1 MPSRSGT
8 RPSAIARLRSSPGP
22 IQTQEFVMLGRKLV
36 AAASVVLLISGAA
49 SAQTAASDAARTEDL
64 IKQAVERYAAGLESG
79 RVRNAQDAPGA
90 AAVPMT
96 LEDAVRRAVDNN
108 LEMAVERLNPQTFD
122 FTLASL
128 RANYNPSAT
137 TNLGRRD
144 NVRPPTNL
152 LNPGSPNVS
161 TMTYNTGVTQN
172 IRWGGGNYA
181 LTFNNN
187 KVVSPTDQLA
197 RFDPQFNSSYL
208 FSYTQPLLRGF
219 RIDQTRQQMQTAV
232 INRANAEL
240 NVKARTTITLAAVRA
255 AYWDYVYSIQAV
267 DVAQQSLALAS
278 KLLSDN
284 KIRVEVGTMAPMDV
298 VQAEAEE
305 ATRQQA
311 LTTSTATMR
320 TAELS
325 LKRLIVAGTNDPL
338 WTQHIEPTDRP
349 DFQTVAID
357 VEGAVRS
364 ALQQRTDLQIARNA
378 FESNNVLLKSQRDQA
393 LPDVDALV
401 TYGASGLGG
410 VQWNLVGS
418 GLEQTRQGILVD
430 GGYNTAL
437 RTLFNRDYP
446 NWQFALNV
454 NYPIGGNAAE
464 AQAARTRLLIQQNQA
479 QIRASELT
487 VATEVTNAAL
497 QVTNSTEALAAAR
510 AARDLSHRRL
520 AAALSRFDVGMSNN
534 YQVVQSQ
541 RDLREAQNSELRAL
555 LNYRKALVEFDR
567 VQQAGAR

>member
-1 MPSRSGT
+1 M
-8 RPSAIARLRSSPGP
+8 
-22 IQTQEFVMLGRKLV
+22 FGRQLV
-36 AAASVVLLISGAA
+36 AAASFVVLVSSAA
-49 SAQTAASDAARTEDL
+49 SAQTAASDAARTESL
-64 IKQAVERYAAGLESG
+64 IKEAVERYTSALDSN
-79 RVRNAQDAPGA
+79 RMRNAQDPTGA

-96 LEDAVRRAVDNN
+96 LEDAVRRAIDNN

-128 RANYNPSAT
+128 RANYNPNAT
-137 TNLGRRD
+137 SSIGRRD
-144 NVRPPTNL
+144 NVRPPSNL
-152 LNPGSPNVS
+152 LNPGSPNVA
-161 TMTYNTGVTQN
+161 TMTYNSGVTQN
-172 IRWGGGNYA
+172 MRWGGGNYA
-181 LTFNNN
+181 LSFNNA
-187 KVVSPTDQLA
+187 KIVSPNDRLA
-197 RFDPQFNSSYL
+197 SFDPQFNSSYL

-219 RIDQTRQQMQTAV
+219 RIDQTRQQMAQAV
-232 INRANAEL
+232 INRDTAEL
-240 NVKARTTITLAAVRA
+240 NLKARTTNTLAAVRS

-267 DVAQQSLALAS
+267 DVARQSLSLAS

-311 LTTSTATMR
+311 LTIATATMR

-325 LKRLIVAGTNDPL
+325 LKRLIVSGTNDPL
-338 WTQHIEPTDRP
+338 WAQHIEPTDRP
-349 DFQTVAID
+349 DFQTVSID

-364 ALQQRTDLQIARNA
+364 ALGQRTDLQIARNA
-378 FESNNVLLKSQRDQA
+378 FEANNVLLKSQRDQA
-393 LPDVDALV
+393 LPDVDALI

-410 VQWNLVGS
+410 TQYEFLGS
-418 GLEQTRQGILVD
+418 GLDRQRAGVAVQ
-430 GGYNTAL
+430 GGYNDAL
-437 RTLFNRDYP
+437 RTLIGRDYP
-446 NWQFALNV
+446 NWQFAFNV

-510 AARDLSHRRL
+510 AARDLSQRRL
-520 AAALSRFDVGMSNN
+520 DAEMSRFEVGMSNN

>member
-1 MPSRSGT
+1 M
-8 RPSAIARLRSSPGP
+8 
-22 IQTQEFVMLGRKLV
+22 FGRKLV
-36 AAASVVLLISGAA
+36 AAASFVLVISAAA

-64 IKQAVERYAAGLESG
+64 VKQAVERYAAGLEA
-79 RVRNAQDAPGA
+79 VRARTAQDAASAPS
-90 AAVPMT
+90 VPMT
-96 LEDAVRRAVDNN
+96 LEDAVRHAIDNN

-128 RANYNPSAT
+128 RANYNPNAT
-137 TNLGRRD
+137 SQIGRRD

-161 TMTYNTGVTQN
+161 TMTYNSGITQN
-172 IRWGGGNYA
+172 MRWGGGNYA
-181 LTFNNN
+181 LTFNNA
-187 KVVSPTDQLA
+187 KIVSPNDRLA
-197 RFDPQFNSSYL
+197 SFDPQFNSTYL

-219 RIDQTRQQMQTAV
+219 RIDQTRQQMQTTI
-232 INRANAEL
+232 INRDNAEL
-240 NVKARTTITLAAVRA
+240 NLKARTTNTLAAVRS

-267 DVAQQSLALAS
+267 DVARQSLALAS

-311 LTTSTATMR
+311 LTTATATMR

-325 LKRLIVAGTNDPL
+325 LKRLIVSGTNDPL
-338 WTQHIEPTDRP
+338 WSQHIEPTDRP
-349 DFQTVAID
+349 DFQTASID

-378 FESNNVLLKSQRDQA
+378 FETNSVLLKSQRDQS
-393 LPDVDALV
+393 LPDVDAIV

-410 VQWNLVGS
+410 TQYEFLGS
-418 GLEQTRQGILVD
+418 GLDRQRAGIAVQ
-430 GGYNTAL
+430 GGYNDAL

-510 AARDLSHRRL
+510 AARELSQRRL
-520 AAALSRFDVGMSNN
+520 DAEMSRFEVGMSNN

>member
-1 MPSRSGT
+1 
-8 RPSAIARLRSSPGP
+8 
-22 IQTQEFVMLGRKLV
+22 MLVRQFV
-36 AAASVVLLISGAA
+36 AAASIVVFASGAA
-49 SAQTAASDAARTEDL
+49 SAQTPASDAARTEDL
-64 IKQAVERYAAGLESG
+64 IKQAVERYTSGLETA
-79 RVRNAQDAPGA
+79 RLLNAQNPTA
-90 AAVPMT
+90 ASSVPLT

-122 FTLASL
+122 FTLSSL
-128 RANYNPSAT
+128 RANYNPTAT
-137 TNLGRRD
+137 STLGRRD

-161 TMTYNTGVTQN
+161 TMTYNAGIAQN
-172 IRWGGGNYA
+172 MRWGGGNYA

-219 RIDQTRQQMQTAV
+219 RIDQTRQQIQTTV
-232 INRANAEL
+232 INRDNAEL
-240 NVKARTTITLAAVRA
+240 NLRARTTNTLAAVRA
-255 AYWDYVYSIQAV
+255 AYWDYVFSIQAV
-267 DVAQQSLALAS
+267 DVANQSLALAS

-311 LTTSTATMR
+311 LTIATATMR

-325 LKRLIVAGTNDPL
+325 LKRLIVSGTSDPL
-338 WTQHIEPTDRP
+338 WAQHIDPVDRP
-349 DFQTVAID
+349 DFQTATID
-357 VEGAVRS
+357 VEAAVRA
-364 ALQQRTDLQIARNA
+364 ALQQRTDLQIARNT

-410 VQWNLVGS
+410 VQWNLTGS
-418 GLEQTRQGILVD
+418 GLDQTRSGILVN

-437 RTLFNRDYP
+437 NTLFNRDYP

-454 NYPIGGNAAE
+454 NYPIGGNSAE
-464 AQAARTRLLIQQNQA
+464 GQAARTRLLIQQNQA
-479 QIRASELT
+479 QIRASELQI
-487 VATEVTNAAL
+487 ATEVTNAAL
-497 QVTNSTEALAAAR
+497 QVTNSMEALAAAR
-510 AARDLSHRRL
+510 VARDLSQRRL
-520 AAALSRFDVGMSNN
+520 DAEMSRFDVGMSNN
-534 YQVVQSQ
+534 YQVVQMQ
-541 RDLREAQNSELRAL
+541 RDLRESQNSELRAL

>member
-1 MPSRSGT
+1 
-8 RPSAIARLRSSPGP
+8 
-22 IQTQEFVMLGRKLV
+22 MLGRKLV
-36 AAASVVLLISGAA
+36 AAASFVLLISGAA
-49 SAQTAASDAARTEDL
+49 SAQTASSDAARTESL
-64 IKQAVERYAAGLESG
+64 VKQAVERYASGLEASRG
-79 RVRNAQDAPGA
+79 QAAQDATRPAG
-90 AAVPMT
+90 VPMT
-96 LEDAVRRAVDNN
+96 LEDAVRRAIDNN

-128 RANYNPSAT
+128 RANYNPNAT
-137 TNLGRRD
+137 SNIGRRD

-172 IRWGGGNYA
+172 LRWGGGNYA

-232 INRANAEL
+232 INRDNAEL
-240 NVKARTTITLAAVRA
+240 NLKARTTNTLAAVRA
-255 AYWDYVYSIQAV
+255 AYWDYVFSIQAV

-311 LTTSTATMR
+311 LTIATATMR

-325 LKRLIVAGTNDPL
+325 LKRLIVGGTSDPL
-338 WTQHIEPTDRP
+338 WAQRIEPTDKP
-349 DFQTVAID
+349 DFQAVDID

-378 FESNNVLLKSQRDQA
+378 FESNNVLLKSQRDQS

-410 VQWNLVGS
+410 TQYDFLGS
-418 GLEQTRQGILVD
+418 GLDRQRAGIAVQ
-430 GGYNTAL
+430 GGYNDAL

-446 NWQFALNV
+446 NWQFAINI
-454 NYPIGGNAAE
+454 NYPIGGNPAE
-464 AQAARTRLLIQQNQA
+464 AQAARTRLLIQQSQA

-510 AARDLSHRRL
+510 AARDLSQRRL
-520 AAALSRFDVGMSNN
+520 DAEMSRFEVGMSNN

-567 VQQAGAR
+567 VQLAGAR

>member
-1 MPSRSGT
+1 
-8 RPSAIARLRSSPGP
+8 
-22 IQTQEFVMLGRKLV
+22 MLGRQLV
-36 AAASVVLLISGAA
+36 AAASCVVLIAGTAA
-49 SAQTAASDAARTEDL
+49 AQTPTADEKRTEAL
-64 IKQAVERYAAGLESG
+64 IKQAVERYAAGVEAG
-79 RVRNAQDAPGA
+79 RARNAQDPVGA

-122 FTLASL
+122 FTIASL
-128 RANYNPSAT
+128 RANYNPNAT
-137 TNLGRRD
+137 STIGRRD

-161 TMTYNTGVTQN
+161 TMTYNAGLTQN
-172 IRWGGGNYA
+172 MRWGGGNYA

-187 KVVSPTDQLA
+187 KIVSPTDQLA
-197 RFDPQFNSSYL
+197 RFDPQFNTSYL

-232 INRANAEL
+232 INRDNAEL
-240 NVKARTTITLAAVRA
+240 NLRARTTNTLAAVRS
-255 AYWDYVYSIQAV
+255 AYWDYVFSIQAV

-311 LTTSTATMR
+311 LTIATATMR

-325 LKRLIVAGTNDPL
+325 LKRLIVSGTNDPL
-338 WTQHIEPTDRP
+338 WSQHIEPTDRP
-349 DFQTVAID
+349 DFQSVTID
-357 VEGAVRS
+357 VESAVRS
-364 ALQQRTDLQIARNA
+364 ALQQRTDLQVARNA
-378 FESNNVLLKSQRDQA
+378 FEANNVLLKSQRDLS

-410 VQWNLVGS
+410 VQWNLTGS
-418 GLEQTRQGILVD
+418 GLDQSRNGVLID
-430 GGYNTAL
+430 GGYNNAL
-437 RTLFNRDYP
+437 RTLFDRDYP
-446 NWQFALNV
+446 NWQFAVNV

-479 QIRASELT
+479 QIRASELS

-510 AARDLSHRRL
+510 AARDLSQRRL
-520 AAALSRFDVGMSNN
+520 DAEMSRFEVGMSNN

>member
-1 MPSRSGT
+1 M
-8 RPSAIARLRSSPGP
+8 
-22 IQTQEFVMLGRKLV
+22 EFEMLGRSFF
-36 AAASVVLLISGAA
+36 AAASFVLFGSGAA
-49 SAQTAASDAARTEDL
+49 FAQTTPSDAARTEAL
-64 IKQAVERYAAGLESG
+64 IKQAVERYSAGLEAS
-79 RVRNAQDAPGA
+79 RVQNPLDATGA
-90 AAVPMT
+90 ATVPLT

-108 LEMAVERLNPQTFD
+108 LEVAVERLNPQTFD

-137 TNLGRRD
+137 STLGRRD

-161 TMTYNTGVTQN
+161 TMTYNAGIQQN
-172 IRWGGGNYA
+172 VPWGGGNYI

-219 RIDQTRQQMQTAV
+219 KIDQTRQQMQTAV
-232 INRANAEL
+232 INRDNAEL
-240 NVKARTTITLAAVRA
+240 NLKARTTNTLAAVRA

-267 DVAQQSLALAS
+267 DVARESLSLAS

-305 ATRQQA
+305 ASRQQT
-311 LTTSTATMR
+311 LTTSTAIMR

-325 LKRLIVAGTNDPL
+325 LKRLIVSGTNDPL
-338 WTQHIEPTDRP
+338 WSQHIDPTDRP
-349 DFQTVAID
+349 DFQTVSID
-357 VEGAVRS
+357 VEAAVRS
-364 ALQQRTDLQIARNA
+364 ALTQRTDLHIARNA
-378 FESNNVLLKSQRDQA
+378 FEANTVLLKSQRDQS

-410 VQWNLVGS
+410 VQWNLAGS
-418 GLEQTRQGILVD
+418 GLDQQRNGILVD
-430 GGYNTAL
+430 GGFNNAL
-437 RTLFNRDYP
+437 STLFNREYP
-446 NWQFALNV
+446 NWQFAINV
-454 NYPIGGNAAE
+454 NYPLGGNPAE

-497 QVTNSTEALAAAR
+497 QVTNSMEALAASR
-510 AARDLSHRRL
+510 VARDLSQRRL
-520 AAALSRFDVGMSNN
+520 DAEMSRFDVGMSNN
-534 YQVVQSQ
+534 YQVVQMQ
-541 RDLREAQNSELRAL
+541 RDLREAQNIELRAL

>member
-1 MPSRSGT
+1 
-8 RPSAIARLRSSPGP
+8 
-22 IQTQEFVMLGRKLV
+22 MLGRKLV
-36 AAASVVLLISGAA
+36 AAASFVVLVSSTAV
-49 SAQTAASDAARTEDL
+49 AQTPASDAARAEDL
-64 IKQAVERYAAGLESG
+64 IKQAVERYTSALESN
-79 RVRNAQDAPGA
+79 RMRNAQDPTA
-90 AAVPMT
+90 AGAVPMT
-96 LEDAVRRAVDNN
+96 LEDAVRHAIDNN
-108 LEMAVERLNPQTFD
+108 LEMVVERLNPQTFD

-128 RANYNPSAT
+128 RANYKPNAT
-137 TNLGRRD
+137 SQIGRRD

-161 TMTYNTGVTQN
+161 TMTYNSGILQN
-172 IRWGGGNYA
+172 IPWGGGNYS

-208 FSYTQPLLRGF
+208 FSYTQPLMRGF
-219 RIDQTRQQMQTAV
+219 KIDQTRQQMQTAV
-232 INRANAEL
+232 INRDNAEL
-240 NVKARTTITLAAVRA
+240 NLKARTTNTLAAVRA

-267 DVAQQSLALAS
+267 DVARQSLALAS

-311 LTTSTATMR
+311 LTTATATMR

-325 LKRLIVAGTNDPL
+325 LKRLIVSGTNDPL
-338 WTQHIEPTDRP
+338 WAQHIEPTDRP
-349 DFQTVAID
+349 DFQTVSID

-364 ALQQRTDLQIARNA
+364 ALGQRTDLQIARNA
-378 FESNNVLLKSQRDQA
+378 FEANNVLLKSQRDQS

-410 VQWNLVGS
+410 VQWNLAGS
-418 GLEQTRQGILVD
+418 GLDQQRTGILVD
-430 GGYNTAL
+430 GGYNKAL
-437 RTLFNRDYP
+437 STLFNREFP

-454 NYPIGGNAAE
+454 NYPIGGNAAQ

-510 AARDLSHRRL
+510 AARDLSQRRL
-520 AAALSRFDVGMSNN
+520 DAEMSRFEVGMSNN

>member
-1 MPSRSGT
+1 
-8 RPSAIARLRSSPGP
+8 
-22 IQTQEFVMLGRKLV
+22 MLGSKLV
-36 AAASVVLLISGAA
+36 AAAIPAAA
-49 SAQTAASDAARTEDL
+49 SAQTAADAARTEDL
-64 IKQAVERYAAGLESG
+64 IRQAVERYAAGLEGG
-79 RVRNAQDAPGA
+79 RARVQDAAGA

-108 LEMAVERLNPQTFD
+108 LEIAVERLNPQTFD

-128 RANYNPSAT
+128 RANYNPTAT
-137 TNLGRRD
+137 SNIGRRD
-144 NVRPPTNL
+144 NVRPPSNL

-161 TMTYNTGVTQN
+161 TMTYNSGIAQN
-172 IRWGGGNYA
+172 LRWGGGSYA
-181 LTFNNN
+181 LTFNNA
-187 KVVSPTDQLA
+187 KIVSPNDRLA
-197 RFDPQFNSSYL
+197 SFDPQFNSTYL

-232 INRANAEL
+232 INRDNADL
-240 NVKARTTITLAAVRA
+240 NLKARTTNTLAAVRA
-255 AYWDYVYSIQAV
+255 AYWDYVYAIQAV

-311 LTTSTATMR
+311 LTTATATMR

-325 LKRLIVAGTNDPL
+325 LKRLIVSGTNDPL
-338 WTQHIEPTDRP
+338 WSQHIEPIDRP

-357 VEGAVRS
+357 VEDAVRS

-378 FESNNVLLKSQRDQA
+378 FEANSVLLKSQRDQS
-393 LPDVDALV
+393 LPDVDALIS
-401 TYGASGLGG
+401 YGASGLGG
-410 VQWNLVGS
+410 TQYEFLGS
-418 GLEQTRQGILVD
+418 GLDRQRAGIAVQ
-430 GGYNTAL
+430 GGYNDAL

-464 AQAARTRLLIQQNQA
+464 SQAARTRLLIQQNQA
-479 QIRASELT
+479 QIRASELA

-510 AARDLSHRRL
+510 AARDLSQRRL
-520 AAALSRFDVGMSNN
+520 DAEMSRFEVGMSNN

-567 VQQAGAR
+567 VQQAGTR

>member
-1 MPSRSGT
+1 
-8 RPSAIARLRSSPGP
+8 
-22 IQTQEFVMLGRKLV
+22 MLGRKLV
-36 AAASVVLLISGAA
+36 ASTSFVLLISGWA
-49 SAQTAASDAARTEDL
+49 SAQTASSDAKRTEDL
-64 IKQAVERYAAGLESG
+64 VRQAVERYATGLESG
-79 RVRNAQDAPGA
+79 RVRAQDATGT
-90 AAVPMT
+90 AAVPLT
-96 LEDAVRRAVDNN
+96 LEDAVRRAIDNN
-108 LEMAVERLNPQTFD
+108 LEIAVERLNPQTFD

-128 RANYNPSAT
+128 RANYNPAAT
-137 TNLGRRD
+137 SNIGRRD
-144 NVRPPTNL
+144 NVRPPSNL
-152 LNPGSPNVS
+152 LNPGAPNVS
-161 TMTYNTGVTQN
+161 TMTYNTGIAQN
-172 IRWGGGNYA
+172 LQWGGGSYA
-181 LTFNNN
+181 LTFNNA
-187 KVVSPTDQLA
+187 KIVSPNDRLA
-197 RFDPQFNSSYL
+197 SFDPQFNSTYL

-219 RIDQTRQQMQTAV
+219 RIDQTRQQMQNAI
-232 INRANAEL
+232 INRDTADL
-240 NVKARTTITLAAVRA
+240 NLKARTTNTLAAVRS
-255 AYWDYVYSIQAV
+255 AYWDYVYAIQAV

-311 LTTSTATMR
+311 LTTATATMR

-325 LKRLIVAGTNDPL
+325 LKRLIVSGTSDPL
-338 WTQHIEPTDRP
+338 WSQHIEPVDRP

-378 FESNNVLLKSQRDQA
+378 FEANNVLLKSQRDQS
-393 LPDVDALV
+393 LPDVDALIS
-401 TYGASGLGG
+401 YGASGLGG
-410 VQWNLVGS
+410 TQYEFTGS
-418 GLEQTRQGILVD
+418 GLDRQRAGIAVQ
-430 GGYNTAL
+430 GGYNDAL
-437 RTLFNRDYP
+437 RTLVNRDYP
-446 NWQFALNV
+446 NWQFALNI

-479 QIRASELT
+479 QIRASELA

-510 AARDLSHRRL
+510 AARDLSQRRL
-520 AAALSRFDVGMSNN
+520 DAEMSRFEVGMSNN

-567 VQQAGAR
+567 VQQAGGR

>member
-1 MPSRSGT
+1 M
-8 RPSAIARLRSSPGP
+8 
-22 IQTQEFVMLGRKLV
+22 FGRQLV
-36 AAASVVLLISGAA
+36 AAASFVVLMSSAA
-49 SAQTAASDAARTEDL
+49 AAQTASDDAARAETL
-64 IKQAVERYAAGLESG
+64 INEAVARYTSALESN
-79 RVRNAQDAPGA
+79 RTRNAQDPAAA

-96 LEDAVRRAVDNN
+96 LEDAVRRAIDNN

-128 RANYNPSAT
+128 RANYNPNAT
-137 TNLGRRD
+137 STIGRRD
-144 NVRPPTNL
+144 NVRPPSNL
-152 LNPGSPNVS
+152 LNPGAPNVS
-161 TMTYNTGVTQN
+161 TMTYNSGMTQN
-172 IRWGGGNYA
+172 LRWGGGNYS
-181 LTFNNN
+181 LTFNNG
-187 KVVSPTDQLA
+187 KVVSPNDRLA
-197 RFDPQFNSSYL
+197 SFDPQFNSTYL

-219 RIDQTRQQMQTAV
+219 KIDQTRQQMQTAV
-232 INRANAEL
+232 INRDNAEL
-240 NVKARTTITLAAVRA
+240 NLKARTTNTLAAVRA

-267 DVAQQSLALAS
+267 DVARQSLALAS

-311 LTTSTATMR
+311 LTTATATMR

-325 LKRLIVAGTNDPL
+325 LKRLIVSGTNDPL
-338 WTQHIEPTDRP
+338 WAQHIEPTDRP
-349 DFQTVAID
+349 DFQTVSID
-357 VEGAVRS
+357 VEGAVRA
-364 ALQQRTDLQIARNA
+364 ALSQRTDLQIARNA
-378 FESNNVLLKSQRDQA
+378 FESNNVLLKSQRNQA
-393 LPDVDALV
+393 LPDVDALI
-401 TYGASGLGG
+401 TYGAAGLGG
-410 VQWNLVGS
+410 TQYQFTGS
-418 GLEQTRQGILVD
+418 GLDRQRAGVAVQ
-430 GGYNTAL
+430 GGYNDAL

-446 NWQFALNV
+446 NWQFAVNV

-510 AARDLSHRRL
+510 AARDLSQRRL
-520 AAALSRFDVGMSNN
+520 DAEMSRFEVGMSNN

>member
-1 MPSRSGT
+1 M
-8 RPSAIARLRSSPGP
+8 
-22 IQTQEFVMLGRKLV
+22 FGRQLV
-36 AAASVVLLISGAA
+36 AAASFVVFVSSAA
-49 SAQTAASDAARTEDL
+49 FAQTAASDAARAEDL
-64 IKQAVERYAAGLESG
+64 IKQAVERYTSALESN
-79 RVRNAQDAPGA
+79 RTRNAQDPA
-90 AAVPMT
+90 AAAGVPMT
-96 LEDAVRRAVDNN
+96 LEDAVRRAIDNN

-128 RANYNPSAT
+128 RANYKPNAT
-137 TNLGRRD
+137 SQFGRRD

-161 TMTYNTGVTQN
+161 TMTYNSGILQN
-172 IRWGGGNYA
+172 IPWGGGNYS

-232 INRANAEL
+232 INRDNAEL
-240 NVKARTTITLAAVRA
+240 NLKARTTNTLAAVRA

-267 DVAQQSLALAS
+267 DVARQSLALAS

-311 LTTSTATMR
+311 LTTATATMR

-325 LKRLIVAGTNDPL
+325 LKRLIVSGTNDPL
-338 WTQHIEPTDRP
+338 WAQHIEPTDRP
-349 DFQTVAID
+349 DFQTVSID

-378 FESNNVLLKSQRDQA
+378 FEANNVLLKSQRDQS

-418 GLEQTRQGILVD
+418 GLEQQRQGILVD
-430 GGYNTAL
+430 GGYNKAL
-437 RTLFNRDYP
+437 STLLNREFP

-454 NYPIGGNAAE
+454 NYPIGGNAAQ

-510 AARDLSHRRL
+510 AARDLSQRRL
-520 AAALSRFDVGMSNN
+520 DAEMSRFEVGMSNN

-567 VQQAGAR
+567 VQQAGGR

>member
-1 MPSRSGT
+1 ME
-8 RPSAIARLRSSPGP
+8 L
-22 IQTQEFVMLGRKLV
+22 EMLGRHLV
-36 AAASVVLLISGAA
+36 AAASLAALLAGAA
-49 SAQTAASDAARTEDL
+49 SAQTPASDAARTEDL
-64 IKQAVERYAAGLESG
+64 VKQAVERYAAGLDAARAG
-79 RVRNAQDAPGA
+79 NAQLAADAPS
-90 AAVPMT
+90 VPMT
-96 LEDAVRRAVDNN
+96 LEDAVRRAIDSN
-108 LEMAVERLNPQTFD
+108 LEIAVERLNPQTFD

-137 TNLGRRD
+137 SSLGRRD

-161 TMTYNTGVTQN
+161 TMTYNSGIAQN
-172 IRWGGGNYA
+172 MRWGGGNYA
-181 LTFNNN
+181 LTFNNA
-187 KVVSPTDQLA
+187 KIVSPNDRLA
-197 RFDPQFNSSYL
+197 SFDPQFNSTYL

-219 RIDQTRQQMQTAV
+219 RIDQTRQQMQTTV
-232 INRANAEL
+232 INRDNAEL
-240 NVKARTTITLAAVRA
+240 NLKARTTNTLAAVRA

-267 DVAQQSLALAS
+267 DVARQSLSLAS

-305 ATRQQA
+305 ATRSQA
-311 LTTSTATMR
+311 LTIATATMR

-325 LKRLIVAGTNDPL
+325 LKRLIVSGTSDPL
-338 WTQHIEPTDRP
+338 WSQHIEPVDRP
-349 DFQTVAID
+349 DFQSASID
-357 VEGAVRS
+357 VESAVRT

-378 FESNNVLLKSQRDQA
+378 FESNNVLLRSQRNQS
-393 LPDVDALV
+393 LPDVDAIV

-410 VQWNLVGS
+410 TQYDFIGS
-418 GLEQTRQGILVD
+418 GLDRQRAGIAVQ
-430 GGYNTAL
+430 GGYNDAL

-446 NWQFALNV
+446 NWQFAVNV
-454 NYPIGGNAAE
+454 SYPIGGNAAE
-464 AQAARTRLLIQQNQA
+464 AQAARTQLLIQQSQA

-510 AARDLSHRRL
+510 AARELSQRRL
-520 AAALSRFDVGMSNN
+520 DAEMSRFEVGMSNN

>member
-1 MPSRSGT
+1 M
-8 RPSAIARLRSSPGP
+8 
-22 IQTQEFVMLGRKLV
+22 Q
-36 AAASVVLLISGAA
+36 
-49 SAQTAASDAARTEDL
+49 
-64 IKQAVERYAAGLESG
+64 
-79 RVRNAQDAPGA
+79 NAQDPHQSESS
-90 AAVPMT
+90 VPLT

-128 RANYNPSAT
+128 RANYNPNAT
-137 TNLGRRD
+137 SSLGRRD

-161 TMTYNTGVTQN
+161 TMTYNTGIAQN
-172 IRWGGGNYA
+172 LRWGGGNYA

-219 RIDQTRQQMQTAV
+219 KIDQTRQQMQTAV
-232 INRANAEL
+232 INRDNAEL
-240 NVKARTTITLAAVRA
+240 NLKARTTNTLAAVRA

-267 DVAQQSLALAS
+267 DVARQSLALAS

-311 LTTSTATMR
+311 LTTATATMR

-325 LKRLIVAGTNDPL
+325 LKRLIVGGTNDPL
-338 WTQHIEPTDRP
+338 WAQHIEPTDRP
-349 DFQTVAID
+349 DFQTVSID

-364 ALQQRTDLQIARNA
+364 ALGQRTDLQIARNA
-378 FESNNVLLKSQRDQA
+378 FEANNVLLKSQRDQS

-410 VQWNLVGS
+410 VQWNLVGIRS
-418 GLEQTRQGILVD
+418 RS
-430 GGYNTAL
+430 
-437 RTLFNRDYP
+437 
-446 NWQFALNV
+446 
-454 NYPIGGNAAE
+454 AA
-464 AQAARTRLLIQQNQA
+464 Q
-479 QIRASELT
+479 
-487 VATEVTNAAL
+487 
-497 QVTNSTEALAAAR
+497 
-510 AARDLSHRRL
+510 RRP
-520 AAALSRFDVGMSNN
+520 R
-534 YQVVQSQ
+534 
-541 RDLREAQNSELRAL
+541 RRRI
-555 LNYRKALVEFDR
+555 
-567 VQQAGAR
+567 

>member
-1 MPSRSGT
+1 M
-8 RPSAIARLRSSPGP
+8 
-22 IQTQEFVMLGRKLV
+22 FGRQIF
-36 AAASVVLLISGAA
+36 AAASFVTVISSAA
-49 SAQTAASDAARTEDL
+49 FAQTPASDAARAEDL
-64 IKQAVERYAAGLESG
+64 IKQAVERYTSALESN
-79 RVRNAQDAPGA
+79 RMRNAQDPTA
-90 AAVPMT
+90 AASVPMT
-96 LEDAVRRAVDNN
+96 LEDAVRRAIDNN

-128 RANYNPSAT
+128 RANYNPTAT
-137 TNLGRRD
+137 SSIGRRD
-144 NVRPPTNL
+144 NVRPPSNL
-152 LNPGSPNVS
+152 LNPGSPNVA
-161 TMTYNTGVTQN
+161 TMTYNSGVTQN
-172 IRWGGGNYA
+172 MRWGGGNYA
-181 LTFNNN
+181 LTFNNA
-187 KVVSPTDQLA
+187 KIVSPNDRLA
-197 RFDPQFNSSYL
+197 SFDPQFNSSYL

-219 RIDQTRQQMQTAV
+219 KIDQTRQQMQQAV
-232 INRANAEL
+232 INRDNAEL
-240 NVKARTTITLAAVRA
+240 NLKARTTNTLAAVRS

-267 DVAQQSLALAS
+267 DVARQSLALAS

-311 LTTSTATMR
+311 LTTATATMR

-325 LKRLIVAGTNDPL
+325 LKRLIVSGTNDPL
-338 WTQHIEPTDRP
+338 WAQHIEPTDRP
-349 DFQTVAID
+349 DFQTVSID

-364 ALQQRTDLQIARNA
+364 ALGQRTDLQIARNA
-378 FESNNVLLKSQRDQA
+378 FEANNVLLKSQRDQA
-393 LPDVDALV
+393 LPDVDALI

-410 VQWNLVGS
+410 TQYDFIGS
-418 GLEQTRQGILVD
+418 GLDRQRAGIAVQ
-430 GGYNTAL
+430 GGYNDAL
-437 RTLFNRDYP
+437 RTLIGRDYP
-446 NWQFALNV
+446 NWQFAFNV

-510 AARDLSHRRL
+510 AARDLSQRRL
-520 AAALSRFDVGMSNN
+520 DAEMSRFEVGMSNN

-567 VQQAGAR
+567 VQQAGGR

>member
-1 MPSRSGT
+1 
-8 RPSAIARLRSSPGP
+8 
-22 IQTQEFVMLGRKLV
+22 MLGRKLV
-36 AAASVVLLISGAA
+36 AAASFVLLTSGAS
-49 SAQTAASDAARTEDL
+49 SAQTASSDAARTESL
-64 IKQAVERYAAGLESG
+64 VKQAVERYASDLEASRG
-79 RVRNAQDAPGA
+79 QAQQDPTRT
-90 AAVPMT
+90 AAVPLT
-96 LEDAVRRAVDNN
+96 LEDAVRRAIDNN

-128 RANYNPSAT
+128 RANYNPNAT
-137 TNLGRRD
+137 STIGRRD

-152 LNPGSPNVS
+152 LNPGSPNVA
-161 TMTYNTGVTQN
+161 TMTYNSGVTQN
-172 IRWGGGNYA
+172 LRWGGGNYA
-181 LTFNNN
+181 LTFNNARI
-187 KVVSPTDQLA
+187 VSPNDRLA
-197 RFDPQFNSSYL
+197 SFDPQFNSSYL

-232 INRANAEL
+232 INRDNAEL
-240 NVKARTTITLAAVRA
+240 NLKARTTNTLAAVRA

-311 LTTSTATMR
+311 LTTATATMR

-325 LKRLIVAGTNDPL
+325 LKRLIVSGTNDPL
-338 WTQHIEPTDRP
+338 WAQHIEPTDKP

-378 FESNNVLLKSQRDQA
+378 FETNNVLLKSQRDQS
-393 LPDVDALV
+393 LPDVDALI
-401 TYGASGLGG
+401 TYGAAGLGG
-410 VQWNLVGS
+410 TQYDFLGS
-418 GLEQTRQGILVD
+418 GLDRQRAGIAVQ
-430 GGYNTAL
+430 GGYNDAL
-437 RTLFNRDYP
+437 RTLVNRDYP
-446 NWQFALNV
+446 NWQFTLNV
-454 NYPIGGNAAE
+454 SYPIGGNTSE
-464 AQAARTRLLIQQNQA
+464 ALAARTRLLIQQNQA

-510 AARDLSHRRL
+510 AARDLSQRRL
-520 AAALSRFDVGMSNN
+520 DAEMSRFEVGMSNN

>member
-1 MPSRSGT
+1 
-8 RPSAIARLRSSPGP
+8 
-22 IQTQEFVMLGRKLV
+22 MLGRKLV
-36 AAASVVLLISGAA
+36 ASASFVLVISGVAF
-49 SAQTAASDAARTEDL
+49 AQTASSDAARTETL
-64 IKQAVERYAAGLESG
+64 VKQAVERYAFGLEAS
-79 RVRNAQDAPGA
+79 RAQTAQNPAGTT
-90 AAVPMT
+90 AVPMT

-128 RANYNPSAT
+128 RANYNPIAT
-137 TNLGRRD
+137 SSVGRRD

-152 LNPGSPNVS
+152 LNPGSPNVA
-161 TMTYNTGVTQN
+161 TMTYNSGVAQN
-172 IRWGGGNYA
+172 LRWGGGNYA
-181 LTFNNN
+181 LTFNNA
-187 KVVSPTDQLA
+187 KIVSPNDRLA
-197 RFDPQFNSSYL
+197 SFDPQFNSSYL

-232 INRANAEL
+232 INRDNAEL
-240 NVKARTTITLAAVRA
+240 NLKARTTNTLAAVRA

-311 LTTSTATMR
+311 LTTATATMR

-325 LKRLIVAGTNDPL
+325 LKRLIVSGTNDPL
-338 WTQHIEPTDRP
+338 WAQHIEPTDKP

-378 FESNNVLLKSQRDQA
+378 FEANNVLLKSQRDQS

-401 TYGASGLGG
+401 SYGASGLGG
-410 VQWNLVGS
+410 RQYDFLGS
-418 GLEQTRQGILVD
+418 GLDRQRAGIAVH
-430 GGYNTAL
+430 GGYNDAL

-446 NWQFALNV
+446 NWQFAFNI
-454 NYPIGGNAAE
+454 NYPIGGNPAE
-464 AQAARTRLLIQQNQA
+464 AQAARTRLLIQQSQA

-497 QVTNSTEALAAAR
+497 QVTNSTEALAASR
-510 AARDLSHRRL
+510 AARDLSQRRL
-520 AAALSRFDVGMSNN
+520 DAEMSRFEVGMSNN

>member
-1 MPSRSGT
+1 ME
-8 RPSAIARLRSSPGP
+8 L
-22 IQTQEFVMLGRKLV
+22 EMLGSKLV
-36 AAASVVLLISGAA
+36 AAVSFVVLLVSGAA
-49 SAQTAASDAARTEDL
+49 SAQTASSDATRTEDL
-64 IKQAVERYAAGLESG
+64 IKQAVERYAAGLEAS
-79 RVRNAQDAPGA
+79 RAQTAQNAPDAPS
-90 AAVPMT
+90 VPMT
-96 LEDAVRRAVDNN
+96 LEDAVRRAIDNN

-128 RANYNPSAT
+128 RANYNPNAT
-137 TNLGRRD
+137 SNIGRRD

-161 TMTYNTGVTQN
+161 TMTYNSGVTQN
-172 IRWGGGNYA
+172 LRWGGGNYS
-181 LTFNNN
+181 LTFNNA
-187 KVVSPTDQLA
+187 KIVSPNDRLA
-197 RFDPQFNSSYL
+197 SFDPQFNSTYL

-219 RIDQTRQQMQTAV
+219 RIDQTRQQMQTTV
-232 INRANAEL
+232 INRDNAEL
-240 NVKARTTITLAAVRA
+240 NLKARTTNTLAAVRS

-267 DVAQQSLALAS
+267 DVARQSLALAS

-311 LTTSTATMR
+311 LTTATATMR

-325 LKRLIVAGTNDPL
+325 LKRLIVSGTSDPL
-338 WTQHIEPTDRP
+338 WSQHIEPVDRP
-349 DFQTVAID
+349 DFQTASID
-357 VEGAVRS
+357 VESAVRS

-378 FESNNVLLKSQRDQA
+378 FESNSVLLKSQRDQS
-393 LPDVDALV
+393 LPDVDALI

-410 VQWNLVGS
+410 TQYEFLGS
-418 GLEQTRQGILVD
+418 GLDRQRAGIAVQ
-430 GGYNTAL
+430 GGYNDAL
-437 RTLFNRDYP
+437 RTLFNREYP

-454 NYPIGGNAAE
+454 TYPIGGNAAE

-497 QVTNSTEALAAAR
+497 QVTNSTEALAASR
-510 AARDLSHRRL
+510 AARELSQRRL
-520 AAALSRFDVGMSNN
+520 DAEMSRFEVGMSNN

>member
-1 MPSRSGT
+1 M
-8 RPSAIARLRSSPGP
+8 
-22 IQTQEFVMLGRKLV
+22 
-36 AAASVVLLISGAA
+36 
-49 SAQTAASDAARTEDL
+49 
-64 IKQAVERYAAGLESG
+64 
-79 RVRNAQDAPGA
+79 RNAQDPTA
-90 AAVPMT
+90 AASVPMT
-96 LEDAVRRAVDNN
+96 LEDAVRRAIDNN

-128 RANYNPSAT
+128 RANYNPTAT
-137 TNLGRRD
+137 SSIGRRD
-144 NVRPPTNL
+144 NVRPPSNL
-152 LNPGSPNVS
+152 LNPGSPNVA
-161 TMTYNTGVTQN
+161 TMTYNSGVTQN
-172 IRWGGGNYA
+172 MRWGGGNYA
-181 LTFNNN
+181 LTFNNA
-187 KVVSPTDQLA
+187 KIVSPNDRLA
-197 RFDPQFNSSYL
+197 SFDPQFNSSYL

-219 RIDQTRQQMQTAV
+219 KIDQTRQQMQQAV
-232 INRANAEL
+232 INRDNAEL
-240 NVKARTTITLAAVRA
+240 NLKARTTNTLAAVRS

-267 DVAQQSLALAS
+267 DVARQSLALAS

-311 LTTSTATMR
+311 LTTATATMR

-325 LKRLIVAGTNDPL
+325 LKRLIVSGTNDPL
-338 WTQHIEPTDRP
+338 WAQHIEPTDRP
-349 DFQTVAID
+349 DFQTVSID

-364 ALQQRTDLQIARNA
+364 ALGQRTDLQIARNA
-378 FESNNVLLKSQRDQA
+378 FEANNVLLKSQRDQA
-393 LPDVDALV
+393 LPDVDALI

-410 VQWNLVGS
+410 TQYDFIGS
-418 GLEQTRQGILVD
+418 GLDRQRAGIAVQ
-430 GGYNTAL
+430 GGYNDAL
-437 RTLFNRDYP
+437 RTLIGRDYP
-446 NWQFALNV
+446 NWQFAFNV

-510 AARDLSHRRL
+510 AARDLSQRRL
-520 AAALSRFDVGMSNN
+520 DAEMSRFEVGMSNN

-567 VQQAGAR
+567 VQQAGGR

>member
-1 MPSRSGT
+1 M
-8 RPSAIARLRSSPGP
+8 
-22 IQTQEFVMLGRKLV
+22 FGRKFI
-36 AAASVVLLISGAA
+36 AAASFVLVIPAA
-49 SAQTAASDAARTEDL
+49 AAAQTTKSDAARTEDL
-64 IKQAVERYAAGLESG
+64 IKQAVERYAAGLEATRASA
-79 RVRNAQDAPGA
+79 AQDVAGAP
-90 AAVPMT
+90 AVPMT
-96 LEDAVRRAVDNN
+96 LDDAVRRAIDNN

-122 FTLASL
+122 FTLAAL
-128 RANYNPSAT
+128 RANYKPVAT
-137 TNLGRRD
+137 STLGRRD
-144 NVRPPTNL
+144 NVRPPTSL

-161 TMTYNTGVTQN
+161 TMTYNTGIAQN
-172 IRWGGGNYA
+172 LRWGGGNMA
-181 LTFNNN
+181 LSFNNA
-187 KVVSPTDQLA
+187 KVVSPNDRLA
-197 RFDPQFNSSYL
+197 SFDPQYNSSYL

-219 RIDQTRQQMQTAV
+219 RIDQTRQQMQTTL
-232 INRANAEL
+232 INRDNAEL
-240 NVKARTTITLAAVRA
+240 NLKARTTNTLAAVRA

-267 DVAQQSLALAS
+267 DVARQSLALAS

-311 LTTSTATMR
+311 LTTATATMR

-325 LKRLIVAGTNDPL
+325 LKRLIVSGTNDPL
-338 WTQHIEPTDRP
+338 WSQHIEPVDRP
-349 DFQTVAID
+349 DFQAASID
-357 VEGAVRS
+357 VEAAVRT
-364 ALQQRTDLQIARNA
+364 ALQQRTDLQVARNN
-378 FESNNVLLKSQRDQA
+378 FETNNVLLKSQRNQS
-393 LPDVDALV
+393 LPDVDAVV
-401 TYGASGLGG
+401 TYGAAGLGG
-410 VQWNLVGS
+410 VQYQFDRPT
-418 GLEQTRQGILVD
+418 GLDRQRIGVLID
-430 GGYNTAL
+430 GGYRNAL
-437 RTLFNRDYP
+437 DTLFNRDYP

-464 AQAARTRLLIQQNQA
+464 AQAARTRLLIQQSQA

-510 AARDLSHRRL
+510 AARELSQRRL
-520 AAALSRFDVGMSNN
+520 DAEMSRFEVGMSNN

-567 VQQAGAR
+567 VQQAGSR